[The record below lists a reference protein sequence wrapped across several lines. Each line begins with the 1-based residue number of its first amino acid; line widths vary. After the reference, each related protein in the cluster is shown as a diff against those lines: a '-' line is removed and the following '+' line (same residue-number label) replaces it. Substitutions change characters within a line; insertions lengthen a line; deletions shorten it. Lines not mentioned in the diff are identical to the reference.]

1 MRADV
6 AFLFLGETLL
16 IPHLYPVLEAL
27 VERAPDLRV
36 DVWVATSMHEALVA
50 GWLGARPGVRIR
62 RAPGW
67 RDLGAWEAGRN
78 PPLPAKLPLLARL
91 APLLWRTRVV
101 VSAEQTSLWIP
112 ALLPTRSRYVNILH
126 GAGSMM
132 NRDDR
137 RRKAATLTI
146 VAAERERAALAA
158 HGVDPAAIAVTGYIK
173 AGFRQRSRADL
184 RFAEQRPVL
193 LYAPH
198 WQRHRSSWWEWGEA
212 TVERIVAS
220 GRYNLI
226 FAPHQRLAEKVPE
239 LRAFA
244 DEHGIALVSI
254 EDLQVHRRLHES
266 QVDRLA
272 TTRLP
277 TEFGEFAAHGYRDRI
292 EGSEHIALVHG
303 DPGTEDVLVRIHSEC
318 LTGDVFGSRRC
329 DCGPQLELSMTEI
342 TAAGAG
348 IVVYLRGHEGRGIG
362 LLHKLQAYALQDTG
376 SDTVDANI
384 QLGFGE
390 DERDYA
396 AGAQI
401 LRDLGVTSVR
411 LLTNNPDKTTA
422 LEAYGVKV
430 SERLPLVIAP
440 TEDSLR
446 YLQTKAE
453 RMGHDLPGLE
463 ENS

>member
-1 MRADV
+1 MRTDV

-36 DVWVATSMHEALVA
+36 DVWVATSMHENLVA

-62 RAPGW
+62 RAPGL

-146 VAAERERAALAA
+146 VAAARERAALAA

-220 GRYNLI
+220 GQYNLI
-226 FAPHQRLAEKVPE
+226 FAPHQRLVEKVPDLRTFAAGLAGRGDVHVDLDSFAMVDGSYTAAADLYLGDTSSQVVE
-239 LRAFA
+239 FLMRPRPCVFLDPRRVDWAGDQSYDMWRAGEVVTDIDALLPALARAVTSHAGFVAAQRAFA
-244 DEHGIALVSI
+244 G
-254 EDLQVHRRLHES
+254 ES
-266 QVDRLA
+266 L
-272 TTRLP
+272 
-277 TEFGEFAAHGYRDRI
+277 
-292 EGSEHIALVHG
+292 
-303 DPGTEDVLVRIHSEC
+303 
-318 LTGDVFGSRRC
+318 GDVSGDAPAR
-329 DCGPQLELSMTEI
+329 
-342 TAAGAG
+342 AAE
-348 IVVYLRGHEGRGIG
+348 VVLGLLRG
-362 LLHKLQAYALQDTG
+362 
-376 SDTVDANI
+376 
-384 QLGFGE
+384 
-390 DERDYA
+390 
-396 AGAQI
+396 
-401 LRDLGVTSVR
+401 
-411 LLTNNPDKTTA
+411 
-422 LEAYGVKV
+422 
-430 SERLPLVIAP
+430 
-440 TEDSLR
+440 
-446 YLQTKAE
+446 
-453 RMGHDLPGLE
+453 
-463 ENS
+463 

>member
-1 MRADV
+1 M
-6 AFLFLGETLL
+6 L

-27 VERAPDLRV
+27 VERTPGLRV

-62 RAPGW
+62 RAPGY

-91 APLLWRTRVV
+91 APLLWGTRVV

-158 HGVDPAAIAVTGYIK
+158 HGVDPVAIAVTGYIK

-184 RFAEQRPVL
+184 RFAQERPVL

-198 WQRHRSSWWEWGEA
+198 WQRHRSSWWDWGEA
-212 TVERIVAS
+212 AVARIVGS

-226 FAPHQRLAEKVPE
+226 FAPHQRLAEKAPE

-244 DEHGIALVSI
+244 ETLTGRGDVHV
-254 EDLQVHRRLHES
+254 DLDSFATVDGSYTAAADLYLGDTSS
-266 QVDRLA
+266 QVV
-272 TTRLP
+272 
-277 TEFGEFAAHGYRDRI
+277 EFLMRPRPCVFLDPRRVDWA
-292 EGSEHIALVHG
+292 G
-303 DPGTEDVLVRIHSEC
+303 DPSYDMWRAGEVVTDLDALLPALERAAERHPGFVEAQRRFAGESL
-318 LTGDVFGSRRC
+318 GDVG
-329 DCGPQLELSMTEI
+329 G
-342 TAAGAG
+342 TAPMRAAEA
-348 IVVYLRGHEGRGIG
+348 VLAV
-362 LLHKLQAYALQDTG
+362 LQ
-376 SDTVDANI
+376 
-384 QLGFGE
+384 
-390 DERDYA
+390 
-396 AGAQI
+396 
-401 LRDLGVTSVR
+401 
-411 LLTNNPDKTTA
+411 
-422 LEAYGVKV
+422 
-430 SERLPLVIAP
+430 
-440 TEDSLR
+440 
-446 YLQTKAE
+446 
-453 RMGHDLPGLE
+453 
-463 ENS
+463 

>member
-1 MRADV
+1 MRTDV

-36 DVWVATSMHEALVA
+36 DVWAATSMHEALVA
-50 GWLGARPGVRIR
+50 GWLGERPRVRIR
-62 RAPGW
+62 RAPGY

-91 APLLWRTRVV
+91 APLLWGTRVV

-184 RFAEQRPVL
+184 RFAQERPVL

-198 WQRHRSSWWEWGEA
+198 WQRHRSSWWDWGEA
-212 TVERIVAS
+212 AVAQIVAS

-226 FAPHQRLAEKVPE
+226 FAPHQRLAEKAPE

-244 DEHGIALVSI
+244 ETLAGRGDVHV
-254 EDLQVHRRLHES
+254 DLDSFAMVDGSYTAAADLYLGDTSS
-266 QVDRLA
+266 QVV
-272 TTRLP
+272 
-277 TEFGEFAAHGYRDRI
+277 EFLMRPRPCVFLDPRHADWA
-292 EGSEHIALVHG
+292 G
-303 DPGTEDVLVRIHSEC
+303 DPSYDMWRAGEVVTDLDALLPALEQAGERHPGFVEAQRRFAGESL
-318 LTGDVFGSRRC
+318 GDVG
-329 DCGPQLELSMTEI
+329 G
-342 TAAGAG
+342 AAPMRAAEA
-348 IVVYLRGHEGRGIG
+348 VLAV
-362 LLHKLQAYALQDTG
+362 LQG
-376 SDTVDANI
+376 
-384 QLGFGE
+384 
-390 DERDYA
+390 
-396 AGAQI
+396 
-401 LRDLGVTSVR
+401 
-411 LLTNNPDKTTA
+411 
-422 LEAYGVKV
+422 
-430 SERLPLVIAP
+430 
-440 TEDSLR
+440 
-446 YLQTKAE
+446 
-453 RMGHDLPGLE
+453 
-463 ENS
+463 

>member
-1 MRADV
+1 MRTDV

-27 VERAPDLRV
+27 VERAPALRI
-36 DVWVATSMHEALVA
+36 DVWVATSMHEALVG

-78 PPLPAKLPLLARL
+78 PPLPAKLPLPARL

-184 RFAEQRPVL
+184 QFAQRRPVL

-226 FAPHQRLAEKVPE
+226 FAPHQRLAEKAPE
-239 LRAFA
+239 LHAFA
-244 DEHGIALVSI
+244 TALAGRGGVHV
-254 EDLQVHRRLHES
+254 DLDSFAMVDGSYTAAADLYLGDTSS
-266 QVDRLA
+266 QVVEFLMRPRPCVFLDPQRVAWAGDASYDMWRAGEVVTDPDAL
-272 TTRLP
+272 LP
-277 TEFGEFAAHGYRDRI
+277 ALERAVAEHPRYVEAQRRFAA
-292 EGSEHIALVHG
+292 ESL
-303 DPGTEDVLVRIHSEC
+303 
-318 LTGDVFGSRRC
+318 GDVTGVAPAR
-329 DCGPQLELSMTEI
+329 
-342 TAAGAG
+342 AAEA
-348 IVVYLRGHEGRGIG
+348 VLAVLRG
-362 LLHKLQAYALQDTG
+362 
-376 SDTVDANI
+376 
-384 QLGFGE
+384 
-390 DERDYA
+390 
-396 AGAQI
+396 
-401 LRDLGVTSVR
+401 
-411 LLTNNPDKTTA
+411 
-422 LEAYGVKV
+422 
-430 SERLPLVIAP
+430 
-440 TEDSLR
+440 
-446 YLQTKAE
+446 
-453 RMGHDLPGLE
+453 
-463 ENS
+463 